1 VVGADVNNSMGA
13 DAPLAEESGTGS
25 LYSGVSST
33 PSSGPRLGDGES
45 SQPGGP
51 RIYDGHPPFNP
62 RAYHQRTRAGAA
74 AMGYGILG
82 LSIGF
87 FLAFIVAP
95 RVAEWLA

>member
-1 VVGADVNNSMGA
+1 VTRPQAKG
-13 DAPLAEESGTGS
+13 LAESVEPHAPSEWNPT
-25 LYSGVSST
+25 
-33 PSSGPRLGDGES
+33 SSGPPAGLLAG
-45 SQPGGP
+45 PGPEVP
-51 RIYDGHPPFNP
+51 RNIYDGHPPFNP
-62 RAYHQRTRAGAA
+62 KAYRQQTRAGAA

>member
-1 VVGADVNNSMGA
+1 MGA
-13 DAPLAEESGTGS
+13 DAPLAEEPGTGS
-25 LYSGVSST
+25 WRSGAAA

-45 SQPGGP
+45 SRPGGP

-95 RVAEWLA
+95 RVAEWVA

>member
-1 VVGADVNNSMGA
+1 MGA
-13 DAPLAEESGTGS
+13 PQPLADELGTGS
-25 LYSGVSST
+25 PAPSGLIT
-33 PSSGPRLGDGES
+33 PTSSGPRLEVGES
-45 SQPGGP
+45 PQPGGP

-62 RAYHQRTRAGAA
+62 RAYHQRTRAGAM

>member
-1 VVGADVNNSMGA
+1 MNTSMGA
-13 DAPLAEESGTGS
+13 DAPLAEEPGTGS
-25 LYSGVSST
+25 RRSGVAP

-51 RIYDGHPPFNP
+51 RIYDGHAAFNP
-62 RAYHQRTRAGAA
+62 RAYHQPTRAGAA

-95 RVAEWLA
+95 RIAEWIA

>member
-1 VVGADVNNSMGA
+1 MGA
-13 DAPLAEESGTGS
+13 ATPLADEHRGS
-25 LYSGVSST
+25 SAPTLRRSELP

-45 SQPGGP
+45 PQPGGP
-51 RIYDGHPPFNP
+51 RNIYDGHPPFNP
-62 RAYHQRTRAGAA
+62 RTYHQQTRAGAA